1 LLADD
6 VAISLKID
14 EDGPQDPRYASG
26 TETPPDIVI
35 PIMESVTLRNVNV
48 RISDKDISS
57 PVRILLRYFKID
69 DIRDTGP
76 LFIKGDG
83 AVDGKDF
90 QIEGRLG
97 SLADVLTHTRP
108 YPVELNLGVVD
119 LDLKVSGAVDDPIHG
134 EGLDL
139 HVVAEVAEL
148 ANTLNLLHLDVPRLG
163 RLKLEAVITGDSTAP
178 SVSNLNTTISGE
190 ARFQFAAKGSIT
202 NIMSGEGANLLI
214 SGSCTNKDIIRM
226 LLPGELPDFSDVRV
240 EGHVRE
246 AKGDFALD
254 NVKVLASDDHGLA
267 IKADGRMLLAEPM
280 TGPHLK
286 EMDVRFQ
293 LSSPT
298 TEPFKP
304 FLTDSLPELGPVSI
318 SGRVLGSE
326 DQFRFDKLF
335 ARTSDGQGFTV
346 ELSGSVGVAQKETRK
361 TPGDVNLKIHFTAP
375 NIGAAESL
383 LGFRYMSDLGPIR
396 GEVRVTGTTEVL
408 SMEDIKV
415 TAGESGAVRAEGR
428 GRVGTIPL
436 SGDQFVSDV
445 EILSSI
451 HTKEASG
458 IASLAGISVPDLGPL
473 TATWRLVDR
482 KETLGM
488 DDIKI
493 LLGDPDILRVEATGK
508 VDSLVRRGTFSV
520 DGINV
525 RVAIRAPGTHG
536 ISKLLGHQVPDLGT
550 VDGSFFV
557 SGGLEHLAITKAK
570 LRTRSPHG
578 LEVSATGRVGHI
590 GMTAD
595 KPFQGIDVEFTATAP
610 NITALPG
617 LAALDL
623 PDLGP
628 LRLKVHVRDRNGSL
642 DVEKFEI
649 RTGGGEEAALLMQ
662 GQINRI
668 QTRNQIALGAAFE
681 AATRPWIEKL
691 IQGSTPES
699 HRIRG
704 TVKLTGGTDHF
715 RIEELQIAM
724 TDVEG
729 LSLQA
734 RGTVEKKAPL
744 YEVDAQIT
752 SEASD
757 TSVIGS
763 ILGTP
768 LPRIGP
774 PAIKGRLK
782 GNMDRALFEGEI
794 RLGNTHFNTTV
805 SGSLNNQRPRVAAK
819 VSASTLYLADLGI
832 YPDGSSEEFA
842 PGTGSESSGDNRL
855 FDDKPLSF
863 GALKTLDVSLSL
875 DADKL
880 IGTNF
885 VLKELD
891 LDLSLD
897 GGRLR
902 ISPSKLS
909 YGDGFVSIDATVDTA
924 GPNPEI
930 TVKIVAEDV
939 DMEGLLAHVHQP
951 PIFGGH
957 LNLAIDMHGVGRS
970 SREIASTLTG
980 EFGVSIENGKIMRAV
995 DLLGPD
1001 ALDLLTTV
1009 RKIKQYQDLNC
1020 FVIRFV
1026 FEDGVGNSQI
1036 MYIDTPRVRS
1046 RGGGS
1051 VNLASET
1058 IDLVIQPKPKKGL
1071 RGTRSA
1077 VRIHGPLA
1085 KPKVRKLPFREA
1097 ARLFGEIVAPYVF
1110 LPARGL
1116 GYLWY
1121 LMKKDKDE
1129 QSPCLLE
1136 APQVE

>member
-6 VAISLKID
+6 IAISLTID
-14 EDGPQDPRYASG
+14 EDGPQGPRYASR

-48 RISDKDISS
+48 RILDKDMSR
-57 PVRILLRYFKID
+57 PVRILLRYFNID

-76 LFIKGDG
+76 LFVKGEG
-83 AVDGKDF
+83 AVSGKDF

-97 SLADVLTHTRP
+97 PLADVLTHARP

-119 LDLKVSGAVDDPIHG
+119 LDLKVSGAVDDPIQG

-163 RLKLEAVITGDSTAP
+163 RLKLEAAITGDSTAP

-190 ARFQFAAKGSIT
+190 ARFQFAAKGSII
-202 NIMSGEGANLLI
+202 NVMSGEGANLLI

-226 LLPGELPDFSDVRV
+226 LLPEELPDFSEVRV
-240 EGHVRE
+240 EGHLRE
-246 AKGDFALD
+246 AKGDYTLE
-254 NVKVLASDDHGLA
+254 NVKVRASNDLGLA

-280 TGPHLK
+280 NGPHLK

-298 TEPFKP
+298 TKPFKP
-304 FLTDSLPELGPVSI
+304 FLTDALPELGPVSI

-361 TPGDVNLKIHFTAP
+361 PPGDVDLKIRVTAP
-375 NIGAAESL
+375 NMGAAEPF
-383 LGFRYMSDLGPIR
+383 LGKKYMSELGPIR
-396 GEVRVTGTTEVL
+396 VEARVTGTTEVL
-408 SMEDIKV
+408 SIEDIKV
-415 TAGESGAVRAEGR
+415 TVGDSGPVRVEWR

-436 SGDQFVSDV
+436 SSNQFVSDV
-445 EILSSI
+445 EILGSI
-451 HTKEASG
+451 HAKEASAL
-458 IASLAGISVPDLGPL
+458 ASLAGISVPDLGPL
-473 TATWRLVDR
+473 TTTWRLVDR

-488 DDIKI
+488 DDVKI
-493 LLGDPDILRVEATGK
+493 LLGDPDIYQVEATGK
-508 VDSLVRRGTFSV
+508 VDSVVRRGTFSV
-520 DGINV
+520 DGVNL

-536 ISKLLGHQVPDLGT
+536 ISKLLGHQLPDLGT

-557 SGGLEHLAITKAK
+557 SGGLEHLAITEAK
-570 LRTRSPHG
+570 LRTSSPHG
-578 LEVSATGRVGHI
+578 LEISATGRVGHI
-590 GMTAD
+590 GMGAD
-595 KPFQGIDVEFTATAP
+595 KPFQGIDVELTATAP
-610 NITALPG
+610 NITAVPG

-623 PDLGP
+623 PDLGL
-628 LRLKVHVRDRNGSL
+628 LRLKAHVRDRNGNL
-642 DVEKFEI
+642 DVEKFQI
-649 RTGGGEEAALLMQ
+649 RVGGGEEAALLMQ
-662 GQINRI
+662 GRINRF

-681 AATRPWIEKL
+681 AATQPWVEKL
-691 IQGSTPES
+691 IQGSMPES
-699 HRIRG
+699 HRVSG
-704 TVKLTGGTDHF
+704 TVRLTGGTDHF
-715 RIEELQIAM
+715 RIEELQIST

-734 RGTVEKKAPL
+734 RGTVEKKARL

-757 TSVIGS
+757 TSVIES
-763 ILGTP
+763 ILGAS
-768 LPRIGP
+768 LPRFGP
-774 PAIKGRLK
+774 PEIKGRLR
-782 GNMDRALFEGEI
+782 GNTNEALFEGEI

-805 SGSLNNQRPRVAAK
+805 SGSLNNQRPRVVAK
-819 VSASTLYLADLGI
+819 VSAPTVYLADLGI
-832 YPDGSSEEFA
+832 YPNGSSEEFA
-842 PGTGSESSGDNRL
+842 PETGSESFRGNRL

-863 GALKTLDVSLSL
+863 DALKALDVSLSL
-875 DADKL
+875 DAERL

-902 ISPSKLS
+902 ISPAKLS
-909 YGDGFVSIDATVDTA
+909 YADGFVSIDATVDTA
-924 GPNPEI
+924 GAKPEI

-939 DMEGLLAHVHQP
+939 DMEAVLAHVHQSM
-951 PIFGGH
+951 IFGGH

-970 SREIASTLTG
+970 PREIASTLTG
-980 EFGVSIENGKIMRAV
+980 EFGVAIEHGKIMRAV

-1009 RKIKQYQDLNC
+1009 PKIKKYQDLNC
-1020 FVIRFV
+1020 LVIRFI

-1036 MYIDTPRVRS
+1036 MYLDTPKVRS

-1071 RGTRSA
+1071 PGTRSA

-1097 ARLFGEIVAPYVF
+1097 ARLFGEIFAPYVF

-1116 GYLWY
+1116 GYLRY

-1136 APQVE
+1136 APQVK